1 MPTPQRPAARA
12 PVTADGPAVD
22 DISAAV
28 YVIPTDAP
36 ADVMH
41 AGLPRRCATQTLP
54 PSHSFRRT
62 DR

>member
-1 MPTPQRPAARA
+1 MPTPQRPAPGA

-22 DISAAV
+22 DMSAA
-28 YVIPTDAP
+28 AE
-36 ADVMH
+36 VMH
-41 AGLPRRCATQTLP
+41 ADPARRCATQTPP